1 MKPHR
6 NARTQ
11 ILRIKIRDA
20 IKYSRF
26 KILRPDCLKPYE
38 FFHLPSVIV
47 VAVDKISISL
57 LSFYRSPPPSPA
69 GLECYACSNQ
79 DSNMDKCIKTT
90 KQCEENQDTC
100 LTHVK
105 WGLPPYWIPYG
116 TRQHYVE
123 KDCSTHTI
131 CDELRRSVMRKCR
144 RDWWDDWECYE
155 CCRGDMCNYYATV
168 SDLYLIYSL
177 YYL

>member
-1 MKPHR
+1 MKHHR

-105 WGLPPYWIPYG
+105 WGCKYG
-116 TRQHYVE
+116 VFVLFIKIALSFLFHLM
-123 KDCSTHTI
+123 STNCI
-131 CDELRRSVMRKCR
+131 RR
-144 RDWWDDWECYE
+144 
-155 CCRGDMCNYYATV
+155 
-168 SDLYLIYSL
+168 
-177 YYL
+177 